1 MDHVELFLMN
11 DQHLIMVLVNCKLT
25 SGENSDIRDF

>member
-1 MDHVELFLMN
+1 MDHVEPFLMN
-11 DQHLIMVLVNCKLT
+11 AQHLRMVLVICKLT